1 MAPSYGG
8 KLRLPSQNPIAN
20 LIETKAGHTWAE
32 SLGPGSFPRGD
43 GRRRAPGTGAA
54 PSPPPSR
61 GRAGAPGTRPSTAEG
76 SRRDAGRWGLG
87 RGRAEPSRAGLGWVG
102 HGRQPRPGK
111 EPPAP
116 LGTLR
121 RRKKKA
127 KARLVPVHQE
137 VWGLW
142 EGRLAKGLVSCL
154 DSDQEHLFLGT
165 ASLPLPNRSG
175 TVRAATWQRSC
186 GLKSRAEVTP
196 DPRVLWSAQV

>member
-32 SLGPGSFPRGD
+32 SPGPGSFPRGD

-61 GRAGAPGTRPSTAEG
+61 GRAGAPGARPSTAEG

-121 RRKKKA
+121 RRKKKKRRRGLSPFTRRFGGCGKDA
-127 KARLVPVHQE
+127 WLKGSSA
-137 VWGLW
+137 VW
-142 EGRLAKGLVSCL
+142 
-154 DSDQEHLFLGT
+154 T
-165 ASLPLPNRSG
+165 PTRSI
-175 TVRAATWQRSC
+175 SF
-186 GLKSRAEVTP
+186 
-196 DPRVLWSAQV
+196 